1 MNLSIQDASK
11 LIKSASDN
19 LAEVIHGKED
29 KIELVILA
37 LVATGHILIEDIPGI
52 GKTTLARALAKTI
65 DGSFN
70 RIQFTPDLLPT
81 DITGVNIFNQSES
94 KFVFKPGPLFA
105 NIILADEINRASP
118 RTQSALLE
126 AMSEQQVTIDG
137 TSYALTPP
145 FIVLATQNPV
155 EYQGTYP
162 LPEAQLDR
170 FMLQLDLGYPP
181 REKERSL
188 IVSRTTSDPVDHIS
202 AKLSLEELQHLQ
214 QLVDHVTIEETVSNY
229 ILNIIESTRSHP
241 ELRLGVS
248 TRGALLYARMAR
260 AKAIANERDYVIPED
275 VKSLAIPVLAH
286 RILMETR
293 AQYSGAS
300 QNKIIEDIIS
310 AIKVPR

>member
-1 MNLSIQDASK
+1 MNLSIQDAST

-19 LAEVIHGKED
+19 LAEVIHGKEE

-37 LVATGHILIEDIPGI
+37 LVASGHILIEDIPGI

-81 DITGVNIFNQSES
+81 DITGVNIFNQGES
-94 KFVFKPGPLFA
+94 KFVFKAGPLFA

-181 REKERSL
+181 REKEQSL
-188 IVSRTTSDPVDHIS
+188 LVSRTTSDPVDHIS
-202 AKLSLEELQHLQ
+202 AKLSLEQLLQLQ

-260 AKAIANERDYVIPED
+260 ARAIANERDYVIPED
-275 VKSLAIPVLAH
+275 VKSLAVPVLAH

-293 AQYSGAS
+293 AQYSGTS
-300 QNKIIEDIIS
+300 QNKIIEDIVS